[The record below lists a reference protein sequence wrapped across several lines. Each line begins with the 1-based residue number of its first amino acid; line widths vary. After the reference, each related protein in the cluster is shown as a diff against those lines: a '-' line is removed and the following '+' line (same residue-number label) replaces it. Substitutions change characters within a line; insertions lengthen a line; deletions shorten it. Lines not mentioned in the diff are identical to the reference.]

1 MGEKYENK
9 IKIDEIKALIKEG
22 AFDEAIKIADTMNWS
37 TIKNIPVIGMVSD
50 LYKKM
55 HLFSESRD
63 VLLCAYERK
72 ASRPIVKSLC
82 ELSIEL
88 DDLLN
93 AMEYFKE
100 YVKLEEA
107 EGLKYPDPSRYI
119 LQYKLYKAQDISIE
133 EQIQVLEKL
142 KEVERI
148 AKWSYELAVCY
159 HKAGMGQKCVSEC
172 DELIMWIVDGKY
184 VIKAYE
190 LKALHKPLT
199 DNEAYRYELLRQ
211 TGGELNIDHSLR
223 EEKVKPEGPKE
234 FSIGQDVSP
243 YNTQNLQAM
252 VAEGLQDVLVED
264 TDFVPSGIKKPSPSE
279 IPVPAPIPLTY
290 EEAVAKDEEELAKG
304 EDDSDLGVTQM
315 YNPVVPEAPVGQEL
329 EKEEEE
335 QVEEKPLRSDTD
347 IIGQAASEMA
357 AGMLAGAAVSALASS
372 ADSANIEDKPETSK
386 EQTEETHFVLNQDTD
401 EIKPITGELPII
413 EPEVKKEP
421 EKPISEEPVR
431 AQKPVFASEY
441 TGSRDLSNTGV
452 IETFHKGSDFDEILS
467 QGSDGQISFVV
478 PEERPIEKQIT
489 GQISIDDVMREWEQ
503 KKKESEER
511 RIAEVRE
518 KLQEQTR
525 ALLADFD
532 ESTKSDL
539 LGQIESAMIT
549 AALKEEQ
556 DRFRASAPKQIKVS
570 DIAKMDEKNA
580 EEPKVEEAKAEE
592 PKPEKEEAPVQE
604 DDFKEFDD
612 EEDEGVEEIEE
623 VIEDNGEDRLDDFDE
638 ETTSENEVSEP
649 EPAPEKSEK
658 DRIQEEFEE
667 SLANGYDAIPEE
679 DKTEKEF
686 KRPPRKVSDRNKPI
700 LSEEHLHL
708 FGAFVKHRG
717 TQKQLANVLENVS
730 LAAYTGNIL
739 VTSEEDGEVTNF
751 SKMLIQEIASTD
763 SNFTGKVAL
772 VSGESLNRK
781 EISDALDAVNNGA
794 LIITDP
800 HLLKRRTVE
809 SLVSELNSDKRGVI
823 VIIQGHSDV
832 IDAIISKNEGMEDIF
847 NLRIDLRAFDNKTL
861 VEYAR
866 NYAYNSEY
874 VIDELAL
881 LALHTRIDDM
891 QTSDHEVTLA
901 EIEEL
906 VDEAI
911 YYADRKTPAHFFDI
925 LFGRRYNDEDMVILT
940 EKDFMHR

>member
-22 AFDEAIKIADTMNWS
+22 AYDEAIKIADTIDWA

-72 ASRPIVKSLC
+72 SSRPIVKSLC

-100 YVKLEEA
+100 FVKLEEA

-133 EQIQVLEKL
+133 EQIEVLEKL

-148 AKWSYELAVCY
+148 AKWCYELAICY
-159 HKAGMGQKCVSEC
+159 HKAGMAQKCVSEC

-211 TGGELNIDHSLR
+211 TGGELNINHSLR
-223 EEKVKPEGPKE
+223 EDTVRTEAPKE
-234 FSIGQDVSP
+234 FAIGQDVSP
-243 YNTQNLQAM
+243 YNTQNLQAL
-252 VAEGLQDVLVED
+252 VAEGLQDVLVQN
-264 TDFVPSGIKKPSPSE
+264 TDFVPAGVKRPSPQE

-329 EKEEEE
+329 ETAEEE
-335 QVEEKPLRSDTD
+335 PLQNPPRRSDTD
-347 IIGQAASEMA
+347 IIGQVASEMA
-357 AGMLAGAAVSALASS
+357 ADMLAGNAVSASDDIL
-372 ADSANIEDKPETSK
+372 K
-386 EQTEETHFVLNQDTD
+386 EEESLPKAEEPKFVLNQDTD
-401 EIKPITGELPII
+401 EIKPITGEINL
-413 EPEVKKEP
+413 
-421 EKPISEEPVR
+421 
-431 AQKPVFASEY
+431 
-441 TGSRDLSNTGV
+441 TNTGV
-452 IETFHKGSDFDEILS
+452 IETFHKGSEFDEILS

-478 PEERPIEKQIT
+478 PEERPVEKQIT
-489 GQISIDDVMREWEQ
+489 GQISIEDVMKEWEQ
-503 KKKESEER
+503 RKKESEEK

-518 KLQEQTR
+518 KIQEQTR

-539 LGQIESAMIT
+539 LGQIESAMIS
-549 AALKEEQ
+549 AALKEEH
-556 DRFRASAPKQIKVS
+556 DRFKASAPKQIKVS
-570 DIAKMDEKNA
+570 DIAKMDQQVA
-580 EEPKVEEAKAEE
+580 ESVSPEP
-592 PKPEKEEAPVQE
+592 E
-604 DDFKEFDD
+604 DDFKEFND
-612 EEDEGVEEIEE
+612 EEGIEEIEE
-623 VIEDNGEDRLDDFDE
+623 VVEDTLDTFEDDDVPKDLKETREKE
-638 ETTSENEVSEP
+638 ESVKPSEEATEESSAEVP
-649 EPAPEKSEK
+649 EEEA
-658 DRIQEEFEE
+658 EEFEE
-667 SLANGYDAIPEE
+667 ELPEE
-679 DKTEKEF
+679 EFPEEEPPKKESHRF
-686 KRPPRKVSDRNKPI
+686 ATRTSDRNKPI
-700 LSEEHLHL
+700 LSDETLKL

-730 LAAYTGNIL
+730 LASYTGNIL
-739 VTSEEDGEVTNF
+739 ITSEEDGEVTTF
-751 SKMLIQEIASTD
+751 SKMLIQEISSSD

-772 VSGESLNRK
+772 VTGENLNKK
-781 EISDALDAVNNGA
+781 EISDALDKVNNGA
-794 LIITDP
+794 LIISDP

-823 VIIQGHSDV
+823 VIIQGHADV
-832 IDAIISKNEGMEDIF
+832 IDAIVSKNEGMDEIF
-847 NLRIDLRAFDNKTL
+847 NLRIDLRAFDNRTL

-866 NYAYNSEY
+866 NYAYESEY
-874 VIDELAL
+874 VIDEVAL

-891 QTSDHEVTLA
+891 QTSDHEVTLS